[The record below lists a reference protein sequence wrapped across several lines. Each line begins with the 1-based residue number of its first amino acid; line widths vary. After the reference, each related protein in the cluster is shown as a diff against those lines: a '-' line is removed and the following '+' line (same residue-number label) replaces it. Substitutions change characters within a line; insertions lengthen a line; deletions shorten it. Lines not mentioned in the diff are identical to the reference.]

1 MGSVRKIREP
11 ELEVLR
17 EIVRERPT
25 ASEEDIRQALA
36 ARTGVEVVRSAIR
49 KALRRAGVERR
60 RAPASVEGD
69 AADKAGSGEA
79 SSPRYGYGAPHRGR
93 TPEQR
98 YPSSLTDREWELVRD
113 IFERPGSQGHPG
125 HYSRRS
131 LVDACCYVVRT
142 GCSWRELPN
151 DFPPWQN
158 VYGTFRRWQRQG
170 RFERMHDRLRAQ
182 WRAREGRASE
192 PSAGALD
199 AQSTRHSP
207 QGGASGYDAGKKV
220 KGRKRHVL
228 TDTLGL
234 ILAVSVTAASVPD
247 PAGAHPVMASAVN
260 KYPELQTV
268 FVDSAYSG
276 RCAQTIREQHG
287 VELQVIRHPAD
298 RNVGQRYVAE
308 QADLFEAQSIP
319 RGFVALPKRW
329 VVERTHAWLERFRR
343 LVIHHDRRTE
353 VAESWVWLAQA
364 RMLLR
369 RLTAGTDF

>member
-1 MGSVRKIREP
+1 MGSPRKIRER
-11 ELEVLR
+11 ELEILR

-25 ASEEDIRQALA
+25 ASEEEIRQALA
-36 ARTGVEVVRSAIR
+36 ARAGVEVVRSAIR
-49 KALRRAGVERR
+49 KALQRAGIKRR
-60 RAPASVEGD
+60 RGQAPARGS
-69 AADKAGSGEA
+69 AGTAETQSP
-79 SSPRYGYGAPHRGR
+79 PRYGYGQTHREQA
-93 TPEQR
+93 PEQR
-98 YPSSLTDREWELVRD
+98 YPSSLTDAEWEWVRD
-113 IFERPGSQGHPG
+113 IFERAGGQGHPG

-170 RFERMHDRLRAQ
+170 RFERMHERLRAQ
-182 WRAREGRASE
+182 WRARAGRASE

-207 QGGASGYDAGKKV
+207 QGGCGGFDAGKKV

-234 ILAVSVTAASVPD
+234 ILAVSVTAASVSD
-247 PAGAHPVMASAVN
+247 PAGAHPVMASAVS
-260 KYPELQTV
+260 KYPGLQTV
-268 FVDSAYSG
+268 FVDSAYAG
-276 RCAQTIREQHG
+276 RCAQTIRDQQG

-308 QADLFEAQSIP
+308 QADLFEGQPIP

-329 VVERTHAWLERFRR
+329 VVERTHAWLERARR
-343 LVIHHDRRTE
+343 LTMHHDRRTE
-353 VAESWVWLAQA
+353 VAETWVWLAQA

-369 RLTAGTDF
+369 RLTATA